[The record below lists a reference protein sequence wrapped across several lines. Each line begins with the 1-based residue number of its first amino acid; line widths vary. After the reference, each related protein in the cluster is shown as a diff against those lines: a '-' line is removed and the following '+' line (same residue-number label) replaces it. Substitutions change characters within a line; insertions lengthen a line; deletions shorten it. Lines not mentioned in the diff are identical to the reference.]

1 MLARIQSLLPIGFPG
16 ENNVFRHGEVVMFQ
30 KRVAK
35 MRLHVLQPVLFH
47 NGNQPSIVSVTIAD
61 VVLPTLVYAVPSGGA
76 SHIQFPVIGI
86 GNYIHALLTG
96 QRILPACLVVL
107 LNLLKL
113 GVGKADNR
121 FWRPCSLD
129 TVAGGTFSCGQKQ
142 TAQNQPLN
150 MPNIAKKSRTRTIST
165 GNVPYFTAHLFEF
178 PKMCSM
184 YEGMRN
190 SSRGKI
196 IVGKDIVNVR
206 WGSSVTSVENA
217 NVQQPTAP
225 QGVVEEADD
234 GITLMDLFKII
245 RKHLVTAII
254 AFVVVVAGVS
264 AYTFLAPAK
273 YTATAQTMATYNASQ
288 NGVDINQ
295 QSAGGSYIS
304 NQITSYP
311 TLATTSKVL
320 KPVIDDLGLDETV
333 TDLAGQVTVTN
344 PTNTAFVN
352 IAVVDGD
359 PKQAADIANSVAE
372 SLKNVIES
380 DLYSG
385 DKSPVKL
392 SIVQKAQVPT
402 SKSSPKTAL
411 YLAVG
416 VVLGIIIGVFAALI
430 KDLLNTKVEE
440 TSDVRSI
447 VRASS
452 LGSVPMD
459 ASLDNKRPVLV
470 SQPNGAIAEEFRRIH
485 TNIDFLQTDRTEG
498 VGQLLVITS
507 AQPSEG
513 KTTMAINTAV
523 ALAEDGAK
531 VLLIDADLRHPS
543 VAHHLGIEGAAGLAH
558 VLSGQMGPKDV
569 VQSYW
574 KPNLHILP
582 GGKRPAN
589 AGVLLSSETMKLMVE
604 QALTQY
610 DYVIIDT
617 APLTVSNDGAV
628 FGRWAKGLLLVVSRN
643 VCEKKSLQEAA
654 DTLATAQV
662 PVLGFIFNR
671 ADPKKVNS
679 HSNYYYYY
687 EDGAPRSSHRANGKK
702 KRI

>member
-1 MLARIQSLLPIGFPG
+1 MLTGIQSLLPIGFPG
-16 ENNVFRHGEVVMFQ
+16 ENNVFGHGEVVMFQ

-47 NGNQPSIVSVTIAD
+47 NGNQPRIVSVTIAD

-86 GNYIHALLTG
+86 GDYIHALLTG

-142 TAQNQPLN
+142 PAQNQPLN
-150 MPNIAKKSRTRTIST
+150 MPNIAKSLARARYRQGMFLISQ
-165 GNVPYFTAHLFEF
+165 PICLSSQ
-178 PKMCSM
+178 KMCSM

-196 IVGKDIVNVR
+196 TLGKDIVNVR

-254 AFVVVVAGVS
+254 AFLAVVAGVS

-440 TSDVRSI
+440 TSDVRGI

-459 ASLDNKRPVLV
+459 ASLDDKRPVLV

-589 AGVLLSSETMKLMVE
+589 AGVLLGSETMKLMVE

-643 VCEKKSLQEAA
+643 MCEKKSLQEAS

-671 ADPKKVNS
+671 ADPKKTNT

-687 EDGAPRSSHRANGKK
+687 EDGAPRSSHRAKGKK
-702 KRI
+702 RH

>member
-1 MLARIQSLLPIGFPG
+1 
-16 ENNVFRHGEVVMFQ
+16 
-30 KRVAK
+30 
-35 MRLHVLQPVLFH
+35 
-47 NGNQPSIVSVTIAD
+47 
-61 VVLPTLVYAVPSGGA
+61 
-76 SHIQFPVIGI
+76 
-86 GNYIHALLTG
+86 
-96 QRILPACLVVL
+96 
-107 LNLLKL
+107 
-113 GVGKADNR
+113 
-121 FWRPCSLD
+121 
-129 TVAGGTFSCGQKQ
+129 
-142 TAQNQPLN
+142 
-150 MPNIAKKSRTRTIST
+150 
-165 GNVPYFTAHLFEF
+165 
-178 PKMCSM
+178 MCSM

-190 SSRGKI
+190 SSREKI

-234 GITLMDLFKII
+234 GITLMDLLKII

-288 NGVDINQ
+288 NGVDISQ

-440 TSDVRSI
+440 TSDVRGI

-459 ASLDNKRPVLV
+459 ASLDDKRPVLV

-574 KPNLHILP
+574 KTNLHILP

-589 AGVLLSSETMKLMVE
+589 AGVLLGSETMKLMVE

-654 DTLATAQV
+654 DALATAQV

>member
-1 MLARIQSLLPIGFPG
+1 M
-16 ENNVFRHGEVVMFQ
+16 
-30 KRVAK
+30 
-35 MRLHVLQPVLFH
+35 
-47 NGNQPSIVSVTIAD
+47 
-61 VVLPTLVYAVPSGGA
+61 
-76 SHIQFPVIGI
+76 
-86 GNYIHALLTG
+86 
-96 QRILPACLVVL
+96 
-107 LNLLKL
+107 
-113 GVGKADNR
+113 
-121 FWRPCSLD
+121 
-129 TVAGGTFSCGQKQ
+129 
-142 TAQNQPLN
+142 
-150 MPNIAKKSRTRTIST
+150 
-165 GNVPYFTAHLFEF
+165 
-178 PKMCSM
+178 
-184 YEGMRN
+184 
-190 SSRGKI
+190 
-196 IVGKDIVNVR
+196 
-206 WGSSVTSVENA
+206 TSVENA
-217 NVQQPTAP
+217 NVQQLTAP

-234 GITLMDLFKII
+234 GITLMDLLKII

-344 PTNTAFVN
+344 PTDTAFVN

-416 VVLGIIIGVFAALI
+416 VVLGI
-430 KDLLNTKVEE
+430 
-440 TSDVRSI
+440 

-459 ASLDNKRPVLV
+459 ASLDDKRPVLV
-470 SQPNGAIAEEFRRIH
+470 SRPNGAIAEEFRRIH

-513 KTTMAINTAV
+513 KTTMDINIAV
-523 ALAEDGAK
+523 ALAENGAK

-589 AGVLLSSETMKLMVE
+589 AGVLLNSKTMKLMVE

-643 VCEKKSLQEAA
+643 VCEKKSLQEAV

-679 HSNYYYYY
+679 HSNYYYYH

>member
-16 ENNVFRHGEVVMFQ
+16 EHNVFRHGEVVMFQ
-30 KRVAK
+30 KRVAE

-47 NGNQPSIVSVTIAD
+47 NGNQPRIVSVTIAD

-76 SHIQFPVIGI
+76 SHIQFPIIGI
-86 GNYIHALLTG
+86 GYYVHALLAG

-107 LNLLKL
+107 PNRLKL
-113 GVGKADNR
+113 GIGKANSR
-121 FWRPCSLD
+121 CWRPCSLG
-129 TVAGGTFSCGQKQ
+129 TVGRWYFFLSPEIGR
-142 TAQNQPLN
+142 QNRPQ
-150 MPNIAKKSRTRTIST
+150 NIAKSLARARYRQGMFLISQ
-165 GNVPYFTAHLFEF
+165 PICLSSQ
-178 PKMCSM
+178 KMCSM

-196 IVGKDIVNVR
+196 ILGKDIVNVR

-273 YTATAQTMATYNASQ
+273 YTATAQTMATYNASD
-288 NGVDINQ
+288 GGESIAQ
-295 QSAGGSYIS
+295 QSTGGSYIS

-440 TSDVRSI
+440 TSDVRGI

-459 ASLDNKRPVLV
+459 ASLDDKRPVLV

-574 KPNLHILP
+574 KTNLHILP

>member
-1 MLARIQSLLPIGFPG
+1 MAASESTNIQHS
-16 ENNVFRHGEVVMFQ
+16 
-30 KRVAK
+30 VAS
-35 MRLHVLQPVLFH
+35 QE
-47 NGNQPSIVSVTIAD
+47 S
-61 VVLPTLVYAVPSGGA
+61 
-76 SHIQFPVIGI
+76 
-86 GNYIHALLTG
+86 
-96 QRILPACLVVL
+96 
-107 LNLLKL
+107 
-113 GVGKADNR
+113 
-121 FWRPCSLD
+121 
-129 TVAGGTFSCGQKQ
+129 
-142 TAQNQPLN
+142 
-150 MPNIAKKSRTRTIST
+150 
-165 GNVPYFTAHLFEF
+165 
-178 PKMCSM
+178 
-184 YEGMRN
+184 
-190 SSRGKI
+190 
-196 IVGKDIVNVR
+196 
-206 WGSSVTSVENA
+206 
-217 NVQQPTAP
+217 
-225 QGVVEEADD
+225 VEEADD
-234 GITLMDLFKII
+234 GITLMDLLKII
-245 RKHLVTAII
+245 RKHLPTMII
-254 AFVVVVAGVS
+254 AFVIVVAAVS
-264 AYTFLAPAK
+264 AYTFLAPPK
-273 YTATAQTMATYNASQ
+273 YTATAQAMATYNASQ
-288 NGVDINQ
+288 DGESISQ
-295 QSAGGSYIS
+295 QSTGGTYIS

-311 TLATTSKVL
+311 TLAATEKVL
-320 KPVIDDLGLDETV
+320 KPVINELGLDETV
-333 TDLAGQVTVTN
+333 DDLAGQITVTN

-352 IAVVDGD
+352 IAAVDGD
-359 PKQAADIANSVAE
+359 PKQAADIANAVAE
-372 SLKNVIES
+372 SLKTVIEN
-380 DLYSG
+380 DLYTG
-385 DKSPVKL
+385 DTSPVKV
-392 SIVQKAQVPT
+392 SIVQKAQTPLT
-402 SKSSPKTAL
+402 KSSPKTVL

-416 VVLGIIIGVFAALI
+416 VVLGLIVGVFAALI
-430 KDLLNTKVEE
+430 KDLLNTRVEE
-440 TSDVRSI
+440 PSDVRGV

-452 LGSVPMD
+452 LGSVPVD
-459 ASLDNKRPVLV
+459 DSLESKRPVLV

-589 AGVLLSSETMKLMVE
+589 AGVLLGSETMKLMVE

-643 VCEKKSLQEAA
+643 VCEKKSLQEAS

-662 PVLGFIFNR
+662 PVLGFIFNH
-671 ADPKKVNS
+671 ADPKKTNT

-687 EDGAPRSSHRANGKK
+687 EDGAPRSSHRAKGKK
-702 KRI
+702 RH